1 MKLRPL
7 PLLVLLLVC
16 FTTAAFADLEIK
28 KARYG
33 TTSAYRDLRGV
44 VSAYVRNNTLS
55 FPINARSMGGD
66 PTPGERDYFFI
77 VYTVRGREYTDTVPE
92 GGIFTFQGLTNVQ
105 PVRPLLNLPFLRP
118 ATPIT
123 APLLIVNRSGGEIR
137 LYSVDRFGQWVWVAN
152 LIKGQSITLNG
163 QVGQEWIAADYS
175 NQILARDRISRG
187 ENTLWINEL
196 AERPPVEGYRGGEAW
211 VRFENS
217 HYRALYLYNLDPLG
231 RWTWMATL
239 EPGSGYSA
247 STEVG
252 KTWIATETTNH
263 VVRQLTVGPGM
274 SRVKLNERN

>member
-1 MKLRPL
+1 
-7 PLLVLLLVC
+7 
-16 FTTAAFADLEIK
+16 
-28 KARYG
+28 
-33 TTSAYRDLRGV
+33 
-44 VSAYVRNNTLS
+44 
-55 FPINARSMGGD
+55 MGGD

-137 LYSVDRFGQWVWVAN
+137 IYSVDRFGQWVWVAN
-152 LIKGQSITLNG
+152 LIKGQTITLNG
-163 QVGQEWIAADYS
+163 QVGQEWIAADYT

-187 ENTLWINEL
+187 ENTLWINEP
-196 AERPPVEGYRGGEAW
+196 AERPPVEGYPGGEAW

-231 RWTWMATL
+231 RWNWMATL

-252 KTWIATETTNH
+252 QTWIATDTTNH